1 MSVWNWV
8 FTCKPL
14 WVPNSGEYCQNIHP
28 ACFFEKQL
36 FRRDICNFLNA
47 ILYKLMGKLGDAGA
61 SKSVGSRKFSTIK
74 ISPKSGNESF
84 LALDFSTLTH
94 LGYPDG
100 QLYKLRTWFSCENGL
115 ICIYNN
121 FLLPPWPLILKESEK
136 LKSEI

>member
-1 MSVWNWV
+1 
-8 FTCKPL
+8 
-14 WVPNSGEYCQNIHP
+14 
-28 ACFFEKQL
+28 
-36 FRRDICNFLNA
+36 
-47 ILYKLMGKLGDAGA
+47 MGKLGDAGA